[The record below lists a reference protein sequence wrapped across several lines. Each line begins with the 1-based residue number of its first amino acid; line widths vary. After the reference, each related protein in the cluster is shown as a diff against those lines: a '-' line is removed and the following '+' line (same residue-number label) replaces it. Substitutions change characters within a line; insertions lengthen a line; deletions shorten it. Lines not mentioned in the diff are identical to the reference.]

1 MTVGPF
7 KRFGSFF
14 LDFILIIA
22 FVFTLWNIFGANILE
37 RILDYEATEGLE
49 YYATAAFHII
59 GFAVINYL
67 YQGFSKGRTLGRKF
81 LYIRLSG
88 PLSWGNLFM
97 REIIWKSYIWIFAIT
112 FININ
117 YMGFAIYL
125 YMAFYLIDFL
135 LIAFTKD
142 RKTIRDRVTRTK
154 VVLEDV
160 VYPF

>member
-22 FVFTLWNIFGANILE
+22 FVFTLWNIFASNIFE
-37 RILDYEATEGLE
+37 RLLDYDAREGLE
-49 YYATAAFHII
+49 YYTVAAFHVI
-59 GFAVINYL
+59 GVAIVNYL
-67 YQGFSKGRTLGRKF
+67 YQGLSKGRTLGRKF

-88 PLSWGNLFM
+88 PITWTNLFM
-97 REIIWKSYIWIFAIT
+97 REIVWKSYIWIFAIT
-112 FININ
+112 FINID

-125 YMAFYLIDFL
+125 YAAAYLIDFV

-154 VVLEDV
+154 VILEDV
-160 VYPF
+160 IYPF